1 MDADLIDPT
10 RDRVW
15 AVDVTISYTTY
26 VVAETAKQA
35 EAIAKDAS
43 DEDRALGTDDE
54 YVAEEITDLLAD
66 DGGIVAWG
74 HSLWDGRQVTV
85 NEAAELIAPHR
96 PVRDTQT
103 LLIPFI
109 DEPPAERLRPVA
121 DELAAGMAGGR
132 EEVER

>member
-1 MDADLIDPT
+1 MTRHTLTGPPIPQRGEERLFDSQQSDAAYA
-10 RDRVW
+10 W
-15 AVDVTISYTTY
+15 ALAGGI
-26 VVAETAKQA
+26 
-35 EAIAKDAS
+35 AIHGELS
-43 DEDRALGTDDE
+43 GGRQ
-54 YVAEEITDLLAD
+54 D
-66 DGGIVAWG
+66 DGGIIAWG

-103 LLIPFI
+103 LLMPFI

-132 EEVER
+132 EEVEQ